1 MKRIFATGLSLL
13 LSVVLPSETTAADT
27 ATVEG
32 VVKLK
37 PAGRSRPSSARY
49 RGATGKAAQP
59 DPPVAVVYLE
69 GAKGVASDKTIE
81 VAQEGM
87 QFKPALLPVQVGTK
101 VAFPNKD
108 DFYHNVF
115 SYSRTKRF
123 DLGRFMKTENPP
135 AIQFDQS
142 GEVKVF
148 CEIHRHMRGTILI
161 LDTPYF
167 VKTDGQGAFKLS
179 GLPAGKFKL
188 KAWLDTKT
196 VYEQDVDLK
205 PGQSVTV
212 DFPGQ

>member
-1 MKRIFATGLSLL
+1 MNRIFASGLSLL
-13 LSVVLPSETTAADT
+13 LSVVLPSEATAADT

-49 RGATGKAAQP
+49 RGATGKPAQP
-59 DPPVAVVYLE
+59 DPPAAVVYLE
-69 GAKGVASDKTIE
+69 GAKGAASEQTVE
-81 VAQEGM
+81 VAQVGM

-167 VKTDGQGAFKLS
+167 VKTDGQGAFLLS

-196 VYEQDVDLK
+196 VYEQDVELIS
-205 PGQSVTV
+205 GQSVTV
-212 DFPGQ
+212 DFPGR